1 MSSKNKLDKNKKK
14 IVKLYQLLETIYN
27 YILEKKLNE
36 NEKDKYE
43 TMGKNILEIRH
54 DIKTQKR
61 VYQNL
66 YQEKYFNELLNI
78 IYNYYEE
85 VRDVQSEII
94 YNDLLS
100 LLETSV
106 SS

>member
-1 MSSKNKLDKNKKK
+1 MSQKNKLDKNKKK
-14 IVKLYQLLETIYN
+14 IVKLYQLLENINN
-27 YILEKKLNE
+27 YITEKKTNE

-43 TMGKNILEIRH
+43 IMGKNILEIRH

-85 VRDVQSEII
+85 VRDVQTEII

>member
-14 IVKLYQLLETIYN
+14 IVKLYQHLETIHN

-36 NEKDKYE
+36 NEKYE
-43 TMGKNILEIRH
+43 TIGKNILEIRH

>member
-1 MSSKNKLDKNKKK
+1 MSQKNKLDKNKKK
-14 IVKLYQLLETIYN
+14 IIKLYQHLETIHN

-43 TMGKNILEIRH
+43 TMRKNILEIRH
-54 DIKTQKR
+54 DIKSQKR